1 MSTIRLR
8 QERINRGWTL
18 EFVALKTGTK
28 KQSVCDWEKC
38 RHIPSY
44 KVLVKLENLFNL
56 SHRELFAQLPDNDI
70 LTQDKENVH
79 KNMYH
84 IVSTK

>member
-1 MSTIRLR
+1 MNTIKLR

-18 EFVALKTGTK
+18 EFVAVKVGAT

-44 KVLVKLENLFNL
+44 KILVKLENLFNL
-56 SHRELFAQLPDNDI
+56 SHRELFEQLPNENI
-70 LTQDKENVH
+70 LTEK
-79 KNMYH
+79 
-84 IVSTK
+84 